1 MLGLLHK
8 CNLGLAHDLLKT
20 LFPPAPPPHC
30 PPRLTRSVG
39 RRHNKQLLER
49 CTGKFLETTR
59 RSVFGLVRVYNFL
72 PQAVVDSA
80 SVTAFQTALT
90 KLARDACEKG
100 QENWATL
107 LSPRRV
113 LQG

>member
-1 MLGLLHK
+1 M
-8 CNLGLAHDLLKT
+8 
-20 LFPPAPPPHC
+20 
-30 PPRLTRSVG
+30 
-39 RRHNKQLLER
+39 
-49 CTGKFLETTR
+49 
-59 RSVFGLVRVYNFL
+59 FGLVRVYNFL

-80 SVTAFQTALT
+80 SVTTFQTALT

-100 QENWATL
+100 QENWTTL